1 MSGNGAS
8 DEAMLFDTDILVWA
22 LRGNPKAIR
31 LIDRTGDLHL
41 SVVSYLELLQGA
53 RNRAEL
59 QAIKSYLKDLDFQM
73 VPLEENIGHRAAIY
87 MEQYALQTDLCPAD
101 ALIAATATEN
111 ALPLATGNKKHF
123 SIVSELEIV
132 QFRPG

>member
-1 MSGNGAS
+1 
-8 DEAMLFDTDILVWA
+8 MLFDTDILIWA
-22 LRGNPKAIR
+22 LRGDSKAAR
-31 LIDRTGDLHL
+31 LIDRTDALHL

-59 QAIKSYLKDLDFQM
+59 RAIKSYLKDLDFQM
-73 VPLEENIGHRAAIY
+73 IPLEENIGHRAAIY
-87 MEQYALQTDLCPAD
+87 MEQYVLQTDLCPAD

-123 SIVSELEIV
+123 SVIRGLEIV
-132 QFRPG
+132 PFLPG